1 VDRDYFV
8 RSVVRLPRLKI
19 LRVSPWEGEKQGSQY
34 ARRAFAAW
42 PIEPYSQD
50 DSQYAPTGP
59 QALNAIV
66 ASVASA
72 SKDTS
77 KNEMCGQEEPR
88 DDREGPRLIGLSV
101 TGRMTTWTQLDG
113 VINAFSE
120 AFSRLERLHVL
131 VTVCIPRPILST
143 KKDDIVATLAQRC
156 SLLHSIVVAAP
167 YLTCLDIE
175 LEGHGSPRKVYVE
188 LKSFV
193 ANVKLNHIENVR
205 FCGFA
210 FLERDVIDFVEYH
223 RHTLKRFVLKNMFLE
238 YGKTWSSLAE
248 SIRSLKTACCVRFE
262 GRLWIRDDIPS
273 AALDIRRL
281 GFGRGYRGLK
291 STIEEGIEI
300 SPTDRM
306 ERYILGQS
314 DFNLLK
320 WAYDREGRGTC
331 WPLNE

>member
-8 RSVVRLPRLKI
+8 RSVVRLPRLKS
-19 LRVSPWEGEKQGSQY
+19 LRVSPWEEEKRGSQY
-34 ARRAFAAW
+34 ARRVFAAW
-42 PIEPYSQD
+42 PIEPYPQD

-72 SKDTS
+72 STDTS
-77 KNEMCGQEEPR
+77 KNKMCGQEEPR
-88 DDREGPRLIGLSV
+88 DDREVPRLIDLSV
-101 TGRMTTWTQLDG
+101 TGQMTTWTQLDG

-143 KKDDIVATLAQRC
+143 RKDDIVATLAQRC
-156 SLLHSIVVAAP
+156 SLLNSIVVAAP
-167 YLTCLDIE
+167 NLTCLDID
-175 LEGHGSPRKVYVE
+175 LKGHSSPRKIYVE

-193 ANVKLNHIENVR
+193 AHVKLNHIENVR

-210 FLERDVIDFVEYH
+210 FLEKDVIDFVEYH

-262 GRLWIRDDIPS
+262 GRLWIRDDIRS
-273 AALDIRRL
+273 AALDI
-281 GFGRGYRGLK
+281 GGCGCGRGCRGLK
-291 STIEEGIEI
+291 STIEGGIEI

-314 DFNLLK
+314 DFNPLK

-331 WPLNE
+331 WPLSE